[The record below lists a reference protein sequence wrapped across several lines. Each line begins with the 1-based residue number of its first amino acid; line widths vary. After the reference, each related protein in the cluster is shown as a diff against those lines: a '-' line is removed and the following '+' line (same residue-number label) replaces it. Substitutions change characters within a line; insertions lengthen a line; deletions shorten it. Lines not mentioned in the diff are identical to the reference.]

1 MIVQDETLSEIL
13 GNTVKMTR
21 RNKTLPDDFSP
32 DETLR
37 ERFVQQTPDGQLS
50 CALAFRLARE
60 FHVSEAD
67 IGHYAD
73 LCGVHLVQ
81 CQIGLFG
88 YGPGKKRRVEKL
100 DNPDPKFVKAVE
112 EAVNG
117 GVIGC
122 ADVFRIAEAFKAG
135 KVDVGCVCET
145 LGVKIKGCRFG
156 AF

>member
-1 MIVQDETLSEIL
+1 
-13 GNTVKMTR
+13 MTR

-37 ERFVQQTPDGQLS
+37 ERFVQHTPDGQLS
-50 CALAFRLARE
+50 CVLAFRLARE
-60 FHVSEAD
+60 FNVTEAD

-88 YGPGKKRRVEKL
+88 CGPGKKRRVEKRENL
-100 DNPDPKFVKAVE
+100 DPGLVKAVE
-112 EAVNG
+112 EAVKDA
-117 GVIGC
+117 VILC
-122 ADVFRIAEAFKAG
+122 ADVFRIADGLKAG

-145 LGVKIKGCRFG
+145 LGFKIKGCRFG